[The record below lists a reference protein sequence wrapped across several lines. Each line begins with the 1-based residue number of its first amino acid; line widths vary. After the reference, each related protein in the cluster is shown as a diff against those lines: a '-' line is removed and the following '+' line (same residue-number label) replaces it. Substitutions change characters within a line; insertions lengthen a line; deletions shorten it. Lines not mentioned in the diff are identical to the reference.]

1 MGLLSKAILKARF
14 EDRAETPLTRDGIEA
29 GVVAYHASHTVF
41 QAIVFELPL
50 YHDAAYDTRK
60 RLASMVSSLG
70 IVIPLNSAPVARD
83 LALFP
88 RKIDCELVIHRL
100 VKSLGVVSPRSFEAN
115 SPEHALALLE
125 PFIT

>member
-14 EDRAETPLTRDGIEA
+14 EDRAETPLTRDRIKDSIAE
-29 GVVAYHASHTVF
+29 YHASHNVF

-50 YHDAAYDTRK
+50 CGIEAYDTRK
-60 RLASMVSSLG
+60 RLASMVSPLG
-70 IVIPLNSAPVARD
+70 IVIPLNSAHVARD

-88 RKIDCELVIHRL
+88 NEIDRELVIHRL
-100 VKSLGVVSPRSFEAN
+100 TKSLGVVSPRSFKAN

-125 PFIT
+125 PFI